1 MKPKHRPRTARLRLA
16 GMIGLGLALL
26 SNAALAL
33 GLGEIKVKSQPG
45 QPLLAEIPIISSEP
59 GELEQLRA
67 RLASPTTFE
76 RVGLPRPQ
84 GLVNELDFSVA
95 LDEAGRPVVRVTSR
109 TPVDVPAVN
118 FLIEVDWGQGRL
130 VREYSALV
138 SAPGTLAA
146 TGQPVIDAPV
156 AAPTDTIARPAQPV
170 VATPPESVPAERA
183 PLPAPPRA
191 PAPAPVAAAPAP
203 QVAPGDALAPVRRGQ
218 SLSQVAA
225 PLARAQGYTL
235 DQAMVALLRANP
247 EAFIN
252 GNINLLKQGAVLR
265 VPESAEAQTI
275 LEDEAAALVRSQI
288 AEWRRAR
295 APIPQ
300 PAAVVEPAPAAT
312 TAPPAPRTAPVAD
325 ARLEIAPAAAGTSGS
340 GTQSGVS
347 AGGEGEMLANEQLQQ
362 SKEDLAAR
370 EAEVQELRSQVAEL
384 EKLKAQQEKLLA
396 MKDSDLAAA
405 QQRLAQGNGS
415 EGGVPVWA
423 WAGFGLLF
431 VGALAWGFAQ
441 RRQRIAPAPVPR
453 NPVFGHAPADS
464 RAAELAAA
472 IPQAATPE
480 AEPAP
485 SPVLEP
491 AVSVPVAAAP
501 TSSPKPAPATGP
513 TWHAG
518 GGTAPAA
525 PVTSPQAPAGRDRLE
540 LAVAYLDLGDVATAR
555 DLLNEVAA
563 RHDAAARDEALQLLR
578 EIG

>member
-1 MKPKHRPRTARLRLA
+1 
-16 GMIGLGLALL
+16 
-26 SNAALAL
+26 
-33 GLGEIKVKSQPG
+33 
-45 QPLLAEIPIISSEP
+45 
-59 GELEQLRA
+59 
-67 RLASPTTFE
+67 
-76 RVGLPRPQ
+76 
-84 GLVNELDFSVA
+84 
-95 LDEAGRPVVRVTSR
+95 
-109 TPVDVPAVN
+109 
-118 FLIEVDWGQGRL
+118 
-130 VREYSALV
+130 
-138 SAPGTLAA
+138 
-146 TGQPVIDAPV
+146 
-156 AAPTDTIARPAQPV
+156 
-170 VATPPESVPAERA
+170 
-183 PLPAPPRA
+183 
-191 PAPAPVAAAPAP
+191 
-203 QVAPGDALAPVRRGQ
+203 
-218 SLSQVAA
+218 
-225 PLARAQGYTL
+225 
-235 DQAMVALLRANP
+235 
-247 EAFIN
+247 
-252 GNINLLKQGAVLR
+252 
-265 VPESAEAQTI
+265 
-275 LEDEAAALVRSQI
+275 
-288 AEWRRAR
+288 
-295 APIPQ
+295 
-300 PAAVVEPAPAAT
+300 
-312 TAPPAPRTAPVAD
+312 
-325 ARLEIAPAAAGTSGS
+325 
-340 GTQSGVS
+340 
-347 AGGEGEMLANEQLQQ
+347 MLANEQLQQ

-370 EAEVQELRSQVAEL
+370 EAEGQELRSQVAEL

-423 WAGFGLLF
+423 WAGFGLLL

-472 IPQAATPE
+472 MPQAATPE

-518 GGTAPAA
+518 GGMAPAA

-563 RHDAAARDEALQLLR
+563 GHDATARDEALQLLR

>member
-1 MKPKHRPRTARLRLA
+1 
-16 GMIGLGLALL
+16 MIGLGLALL

-146 TGQPVIDAPV
+146 AGQPVIDAPV

-170 VATPPESVPAERA
+170 VATPPESAPAERA

-191 PAPAPVAAAPAP
+191 PAPAPVAAMPAA

-275 LEDEAAALVRSQI
+275 REDEAAALVRSQI

-405 QQRLAQGNGS
+405 QQRLAQGNGG
-415 EGGVPVWA
+415 EGSVPVWA

-453 NPVFGHAPADS
+453 NPVFGNTPADS

-472 IPQAATPE
+472 MPQAATPE

-485 SPVLEP
+485 SPMLEP
-491 AVSVPVAAAP
+491 AVSVPFAGAP

-563 RHDAAARDEALQLLR
+563 GHDATARDEALQLLR

>member
-1 MKPKHRPRTARLRLA
+1 
-16 GMIGLGLALL
+16 MIGLGLALL

-146 TGQPVIDAPV
+146 ASQPVIDAPV

-275 LEDEAAALVRSQI
+275 REDEAAALVRSQI

-300 PAAVVEPAPAAT
+300 PAAVVEPAAAAT
-312 TAPPAPRTAPVAD
+312 TAPQAPRTAPVAD

-405 QQRLAQGNGS
+405 QQRLAQGSGG

-423 WAGFGLLF
+423 WAGFALLF

-472 IPQAATPE
+472 MPQAATPE

-501 TSSPKPAPATGP
+501 TSSPKPAPAMGP

-518 GGTAPAA
+518 GGMAPAA

-563 RHDAAARDEALQLLR
+563 GHDATARDEALQLLR

>member
-1 MKPKHRPRTARLRLA
+1 
-16 GMIGLGLALL
+16 MIGLGLALL

-45 QPLLAEIPIISSEP
+45 QPLLAEIPVISSEP

-67 RLASPTTFE
+67 RLASPVTFE

-84 GLVNELDFSVA
+84 GLVNELDFAIA

-146 TGQPVIDAPV
+146 AEQPVIDAPA
-156 AAPTDTIARPAQPV
+156 AAPTDTITRPVEPV
-170 VATPPESVPAERA
+170 VTA
-183 PLPAPPRA
+183 PTE
-191 PAPAPVAAAPAP
+191 PAPVPQTAPEAPSRPAPVPAVAATPAP
-203 QVAPGDALAPVRRGQ
+203 QASPGDTLAPVRRGQ
-218 SLSQVAA
+218 SLSQIAA
-225 PLARAQGYTL
+225 PLAREQGYTL

-252 GNINLLKQGAVLR
+252 GNVNLLKQGAVLR
-265 VPESAEAQTI
+265 VPEAAEAQTI
-275 LEDEAAALVRSQI
+275 LEGEAAALVRSQI
-288 AEWRRAR
+288 AEWRSAR

-300 PAAVVEPAPAAT
+300 PAAVVDATPATTPVAAT
-312 TAPPAPRTAPVAD
+312 ASRPATVAD
-325 ARLEIAPAAAGTSGS
+325 ARLEIAPAATSTSGS

-370 EAEVQELRSQVAEL
+370 EAEVQELRSQVADL

-405 QQRLAQGNGS
+405 QQRLAQSNGS
-415 EGGVPVWA
+415 DGGVPVWA

-441 RRQRIAPAPVPR
+441 RRQRVSPAPVPR
-453 NPVFGHAPADS
+453 NPVFGKVPVDS
-464 RAAELAAA
+464 RAAELAAVM
-472 IPQAATPE
+472 PQATSE
-480 AEPAP
+480 AAPAP

-491 AVSVPVAAAP
+491 AVAAP
-501 TSSPKPAPATGP
+501 PKSAPPSAPKPAPGP

-518 GGTAPAA
+518 GGTPAA
-525 PVTSPQAPAGRDRLE
+525 PASPMSAPTQMPAPAGRDRLE

-563 RHDAAARDEALQLLR
+563 GNDALARDEALQLLR
-578 EIG
+578 DIG

>member
-1 MKPKHRPRTARLRLA
+1 
-16 GMIGLGLALL
+16 MIGLGLALL

-146 TGQPVIDAPV
+146 ASQPVIDAPV
-156 AAPTDTIARPAQPV
+156 AAPTDTIARPVQPV
-170 VATPPESVPAERA
+170 MATPPESVPAERT

-275 LEDEAAALVRSQI
+275 REDEAAALVRSQI

-300 PAAVVEPAPAAT
+300 PAAVVEPAAAAT
-312 TAPPAPRTAPVAD
+312 TAPQAPRTAPVAD

-405 QQRLAQGNGS
+405 QQRLAQGSGG

-423 WAGFGLLF
+423 WAGFALLF

-472 IPQAATPE
+472 MPQAATPE

-518 GGTAPAA
+518 GGMAPAA

-563 RHDAAARDEALQLLR
+563 GHDATARDEALQLLR

>member
-1 MKPKHRPRTARLRLA
+1 
-16 GMIGLGLALL
+16 MIGLGLALL

>member
-1 MKPKHRPRTARLRLA
+1 
-16 GMIGLGLALL
+16 MIGLGLALL

-146 TGQPVIDAPV
+146 ASQPVIDAPV
-156 AAPTDTIARPAQPV
+156 AAPTDTIARPVQPV
-170 VATPPESVPAERA
+170 VMATPPESVPAERT

-275 LEDEAAALVRSQI
+275 REDEAAALVRSQI

-300 PAAVVEPAPAAT
+300 PAAVVEPAAAAT
-312 TAPPAPRTAPVAD
+312 TAPQAPRTAPVAD

-405 QQRLAQGNGS
+405 QQRLAQGSGG

-423 WAGFGLLF
+423 WAGFALLF

-472 IPQAATPE
+472 MPQAATPE

-518 GGTAPAA
+518 GGMAPAA

-563 RHDAAARDEALQLLR
+563 GHDATARDEALQLLR

>member
-1 MKPKHRPRTARLRLA
+1 M
-16 GMIGLGLALL
+16 GLALL
-26 SNAALAL
+26 SNVALAL
-33 GLGEIKVKSQPG
+33 GLGEIRVKSQPG
-45 QPLLAEIPIISSEP
+45 QPLLAEIPVISSEP

-67 RLASPTTFE
+67 RLASPVTFE

-84 GLVNELDFSVA
+84 GLVNELDFAVA
-95 LDEAGRPVVRVTSR
+95 LDDAGRPVVRVTSR

-146 TGQPVIDAPV
+146 AEQPIIDAPA
-156 AAPTDTIARPAQPV
+156 AAPTDIINRPV
-170 VATPPESVPAERA
+170 E
-183 PLPAPPRA
+183 
-191 PAPAPVAAAPAP
+191 PVAAAPEPAP
-203 QVAPGDALAPVRRGQ
+203 TPPAPEAPVRPTPAPTPVVAAAPTPSVAPGDTLAPVRRGQ
-218 SLSQVAA
+218 SLSQIAA
-225 PLARAQGYTL
+225 PLAREQGYTL

-252 GNINLLKQGAVLR
+252 GNLNLLKQGAVLR
-265 VPESAEAQTI
+265 VPESTEAQTI
-275 LEDEAAALVRSQI
+275 LESEAAALVRSQI

-300 PAAVVEPAPAAT
+300 PAAVVEPAATSTPAAPSR
-312 TAPPAPRTAPVAD
+312 APAVAD
-325 ARLEIAPAAAGTSGS
+325 ARLEIAPAATSTSGS

-370 EAEVQELRSQVAEL
+370 EAEVQELRSQVADL

-405 QQRLAQGNGS
+405 QQRLAQSNGS
-415 EGGVPVWA
+415 DGGVPVWA

-441 RRQRIAPAPVPR
+441 RRQRLSPAPVPR
-453 NPVFGHAPADS
+453 NPVFGKAPSES
-464 RAAELAAA
+464 RAAELAAVM
-472 IPQAATPE
+472 PQAAPE
-480 AEPAP
+480 PEPVHTP

-491 AVSVPVAAAP
+491 AVVLPQAVAPRPAPKAAP
-501 TSSPKPAPATGP
+501 TPASTPGP

-518 GGTAPAA
+518 GSTTPAA
-525 PVTSPQAPAGRDRLE
+525 PAMPPPPAGRDRLE

-563 RHDAAARDEALQLLR
+563 GNDVTARDEALQLLR
-578 EIG
+578 DIG